1 MIMLDCDEHTEMIL
15 VKDLLKPSN
24 SNIID
29 IIPMK
34 GTIKTLVDILKS
46 RDVISIDGKVY
57 EEVDPLKGIEE

>member
-1 MIMLDCDEHTEMIL
+1 MLDCDEHTEMIL